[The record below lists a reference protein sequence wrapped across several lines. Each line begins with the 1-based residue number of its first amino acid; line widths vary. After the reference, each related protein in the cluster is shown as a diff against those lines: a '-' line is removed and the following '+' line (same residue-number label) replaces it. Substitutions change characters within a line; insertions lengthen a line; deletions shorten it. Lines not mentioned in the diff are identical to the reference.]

1 MKAKFLALSLAGVL
15 ALSATA
21 QETSSEAYTTTLPG
35 KKVSFKKNKGTDNWF
50 ITLQG
55 GTNLVTSFGAN
66 HFYSTPKDKFFDV
79 LGYSAGIG
87 FGKWDS
93 PYFGA
98 RLMLDWNMFKD
109 YTYGKTDN
117 YDGVHSFNPHIDFL
131 FNLNNYFGAYNPKRV
146 FSVVPFLGVGYS
158 GTLYN
163 WNDKAK
169 NDAYGKSDFINGVTG
184 DAGINFSFRLARR
197 ASLDIAPALT
207 VGKFFTK
214 NVAVAHL
221 PFDMMFQLKAGLTFD
236 AGRPDF
242 EAIEPM
248 DYALVN
254 DLNSQLNSLRSENAE
269 LSKRPVSCPEC
280 PEVKEV
286 TNNKIIDNVVYFRLN
301 KSVVDRNQ
309 LVHVFNTA
317 EFVKSTGTP
326 IKVVG
331 YADVK
336 TGNAKYNMAL
346 SERRARE
353 VARILV
359 EKYGVP
365 SELITID
372 FKGSDEQ
379 VYQVNA
385 WNRVVFMKNQEK

>member
-1 MKAKFLALSLAGVL
+1 MKAKIFALSLAGVL

-21 QETSSEAYTTTLPG
+21 QEVSSDAYTTTLPG
-35 KKVSFKKNKGTDNWF
+35 KKVSFKKNKGSDNWF

-55 GTNLVTSFGAN
+55 GTNLVSSIGAN
-66 HFYSTPKDKFFDV
+66 QFYSIPKNNLLDV

-109 YTYGKTDN
+109 YSYGKTDK
-117 YDGVHSFNPHIDFL
+117 YEGVHNFNPHIDFL
-131 FNLNNYFGAYNPKRV
+131 FNLNNYFGSYNAKRV
-146 FSVVPFLGVGYS
+146 FSLVPFIGVGYS
-158 GTLYN
+158 GTFYN
-163 WNDKAK
+163 WNDKTK
-169 NDAYGKSDFINGVTG
+169 NEHYGASDLINGATG
-184 DAGINFSFRLARR
+184 NAGVNFSFRLAKR
-197 ASLDIAPALT
+197 ASLDIAPTLT
-207 VGKFFTK
+207 IGKFFTK
-214 NVAVAHL
+214 NVAAAHV
-221 PFDMMFQLKAGLTFD
+221 PMDMMYQVKAGLTFD

-248 DYALVN
+248 DYALIN
-254 DLNSQLNSLRSENAE
+254 DLNSQLNTLRAENAE

-286 TNNKIIDNVVYFRLN
+286 ANKIIENVVYFRLN

-309 LVHVFNTA
+309 LINVFNTA
-317 EFVKSTGTP
+317 EFVKNTGTP

-346 SERRARE
+346 SEKRAKE

-359 EKYGVP
+359 EKYNVP

-379 VYQVNA
+379 VYNVNE
-385 WNRVVFMKNQEK
+385 WNRVVL